1 MYFEN
6 RGQGTFLVG
15 ELTFIKN
22 VGFRKDLNIAFF
34 LDLNIAA
41 TKMVYLEY

>member
-22 VGFRKDLNIAFF
+22 VGFRKDLNGRLKVI
-34 LDLNIAA
+34 I
-41 TKMVYLEY
+41 KKS